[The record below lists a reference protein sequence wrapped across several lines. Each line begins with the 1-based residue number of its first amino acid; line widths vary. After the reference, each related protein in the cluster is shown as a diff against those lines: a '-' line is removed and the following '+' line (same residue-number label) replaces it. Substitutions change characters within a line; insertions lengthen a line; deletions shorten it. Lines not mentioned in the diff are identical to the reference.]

1 MGIFASASDAISS
14 TFNVITD
21 SAEAV
26 GKSVQT
32 GTKMIDRRATKLD
45 LTDKATVQVDTAKA
59 MLKIKR
65 ELDADEKLAAMYAE
79 LETEFA

>member
-45 LTDKATVQVDTAKA
+45 LTDKASPSGHC
-59 MLKIKR
+59 
-65 ELDADEKLAAMYAE
+65 
-79 LETEFA
+79 